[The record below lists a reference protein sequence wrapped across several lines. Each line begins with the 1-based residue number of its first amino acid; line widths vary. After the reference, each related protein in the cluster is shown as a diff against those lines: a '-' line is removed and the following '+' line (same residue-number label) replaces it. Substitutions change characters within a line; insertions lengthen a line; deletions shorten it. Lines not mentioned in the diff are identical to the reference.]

1 MTVVENLMAGGHK
14 LTRSGVL
21 ENMLSLPRARRDLRS
36 LRAQAEVLAER
47 FGLNRL
53 CEAPAGTLTSGQRR
67 VLELARAYACQPRVL
82 LLDEPSSGLNDEEVR
97 QLGRS
102 IAALNAEGI
111 TLLLVSHDMKL
122 MNVASVVNV
131 LYFGEIIASGT
142 MAEMQQHPRV
152 REVYLGA

>member
-1 MTVVENLMAGGHK
+1 
-14 LTRSGVL
+14 
-21 ENMLSLPRARRDLRS
+21 
-36 LRAQAEVLAER
+36 
-47 FGLNRL
+47 
-53 CEAPAGTLTSGQRR
+53 

-102 IAALNAEGI
+102 IEALNAEGI